1 MWNDHPKVF
10 AQAVNLL
17 FAHAA
22 GIRDSAQLKKLFK
35 AKVAAVAKTKVAA
48 VKAKDTVRDQ
58 VADMENQVVNLL
70 PLLPAI
76 NTKEILKVPGASASD
91 QESALEATLLPI
103 LQRFG

>member
-22 GIRDSAQLKKLFK
+22 GIRDSAQPKNLFK
-35 AKVAAVAKTKVAA
+35 AKVAAVAKIKVAA

-58 VADMENQVVNLL
+58 VADMENQVVNLI
-70 PLLPAI
+70 PRLPAI
-76 NTKEILKVPGASASD
+76 NTREAPRVPGMFSRD
-91 QESALEATLLPI
+91 KVNALEETV
-103 LQRFG
+103 QRK